1 MTWLLRVLAWVGLPS
16 WVAPLLIVGIAA
28 SALGGAYIKG
38 RMDSS
43 ANCRE
48 KELKAVIASMERDR
62 KVAEDADKR
71 AKDMIRKL
79 EQDARKDDEEIAK
92 YVEELKK
99 RPDRCDL
106 TPLDVDRMYNAR
118 ER

>member
-16 WVAPLLIVGIAA
+16 WVAPLLIAGLVAG
-28 SALGGAYIKG
+28 ALGGSYLKG
-38 RMDSS
+38 RMDSA

-48 KELKAVIASMERDR
+48 KQLQAVIASMERDR
-62 KVAEDADKR
+62 KIAQDADKR
-71 AKDMIRKL
+71 SKDTIRKL
-79 EQDARKDDEEIAK
+79 EEDARKDDEEIAK

-106 TPLDVDRMYNAR
+106 TPFDVDRLYHAR